1 MFKDQVYA
9 VENYPENI
17 VYSDMSNNTIEE
29 KTRLLDMWK
38 Y

>member
-1 MFKDQVYA
+1 MFKGVVYEI
-9 VENYPENI
+9 ENYPENI
-17 VYSDMSNNTIEE
+17 QYCDMNNNTTVE